1 MYYFLILYCV
11 FLFAGGVFV
20 IINVMHLLAFGLQ
33 GFKTAFVVLLYL
45 GATIA
50 IIGYSYVLIMQYDWS
65 QEFML
70 SEFTSSLMNPIL

>member
-11 FLFAGGVFV
+11 FLCAGGVFV